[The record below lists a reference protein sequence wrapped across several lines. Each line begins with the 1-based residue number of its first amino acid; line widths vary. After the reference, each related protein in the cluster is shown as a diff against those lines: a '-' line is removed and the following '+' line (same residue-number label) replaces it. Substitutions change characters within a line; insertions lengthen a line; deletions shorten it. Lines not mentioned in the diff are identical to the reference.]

1 MRERDIERGRERVS
15 ERASVCVC
23 DVTVVFSGYGGAELF
38 KLSLVSVY
46 RFLKRV
52 MSFVFVTQLCFYGVW

>member
-1 MRERDIERGRERVS
+1 M
-15 ERASVCVC
+15 CVTSRSFFQ
-23 DVTVVFSGYGGAELF
+23 VMAEAELF

-52 MSFVFVTQLCFYGVW
+52 MSFVFVTQLCFYGCLVIINI

>member
-1 MRERDIERGRERVS
+1 MC
-15 ERASVCVC
+15 AC
-23 DVTVVFSGYGGAELF
+23 DVTVVSSGYGGAGLF

-52 MSFVFVTQLCFYGVW
+52 MSFVFIMHLCFSSGDYKHIAGL

>member
-1 MRERDIERGRERVS
+1 MS

-23 DVTVVFSGYGGAELF
+23 DVTVVSSGYGGAELF